1 MARFT
6 RVLNS
11 KITIS
16 SAMHVQY
23 LSRRKFHTPK
33 SQSIPVVPPMK
44 KKKKK
49 KEVPSRRGSIVLIL
63 KDVEKT
69 APVWETSCETQSSPH
84 TVLCTGVLQLTTEGR
99 DFFQIKSDKSV
110 SGSRN
115 EPHYLST
122 EAQSPNR
129 YAIRDLLDMDY

>member
-11 KITIS
+11 KFTIS

-44 KKKKK
+44 KKKRKKKKKKKKKK
-49 KEVPSRRGSIVLIL
+49 KEVP
-63 KDVEKT
+63 
-69 APVWETSCETQSSPH
+69 PH
-84 TVLCTGVLQLTTEGR
+84 GEGV
-99 DFFQIKSDKSV
+99 
-110 SGSRN
+110 
-115 EPHYLST
+115 
-122 EAQSPNR
+122 
-129 YAIRDLLDMDY
+129 